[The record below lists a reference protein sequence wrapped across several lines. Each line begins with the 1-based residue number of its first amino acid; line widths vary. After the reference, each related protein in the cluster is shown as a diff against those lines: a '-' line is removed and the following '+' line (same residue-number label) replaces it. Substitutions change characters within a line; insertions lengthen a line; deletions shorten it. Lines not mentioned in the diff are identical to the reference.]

1 MVFADNDEGEDAA
14 QIILDDF
21 ASDDDNP
28 NVPESGM
35 FLLVNFIVSTPHFCV
50 RTIGFKWYQPAR

>member
-1 MVFADNDEGEDAA
+1 MNFADNDEGEDAA

-28 NVPESGM
+28 NVSESGM

-50 RTIGFKWYQPAR
+50 L

>member
-1 MVFADNDEGEDAA
+1 MYFADNDEGEDAA

-28 NVPESGM
+28 NVSESGM

-50 RTIGFKWYQPAR
+50 RTIGFK